1 MSNIAPVGYIPYS
14 SSAPG
19 AEAAWLS
26 DALGC
31 RVDLFDGRETLNVA
45 DHQDLPDADHVCAA
59 VRPLLAHDWIVAEGP
74 AAFLWTAVLRACGFE
89 GGITML
95 PQLNPTSWF
104 DVSALSVYRRFATRY
119 DRVFVGSVA
128 SAGIYRGLGI
138 DAQVG
143 EPYGIDCDVFRPRT
157 DFRVALEPLGVT
169 GGPIALFSG
178 RLEPDKDL
186 YRLLGAAL
194 KAKILFPDLKILI
207 ASHVVDPS
215 YVSIVERVLEEE
227 RGVHLILNPS
237 RDRLARLY
245 TAADVFVTASTSH
258 FETFGRAP
266 AEALACGTTAI
277 APRYD
282 GFAEVLA
289 QPGGR
294 LVDVEIEDGVPR
306 VTEARLLRAIYEEL
320 TATEGPSTETIS
332 TIARGRFCR
341 SHNIGL
347 LAHLIRPPSAVAP
360 PRCDGESIDVPLPPP
375 WSAAL
380 AAMQEMRPEE
390 ALAHLW
396 QTREHVVLSKLNS
409 EFRAAV
415 RVALT
420 TSPPPK
426 PLIAALDVMPVRS
439 SIG

>member
-19 AEAAWLS
+19 VEATWLA

-31 RVDLFDGRETLNVA
+31 RVDLFDGRETFNVG

-74 AAFLWTAVLRACGFE
+74 GAFLWTAVLRACGFE

-95 PQLNPTSWF
+95 PSLNPMSWF
-104 DVSALSVYRRFATRY
+104 DLSVLSVYRRFATLY
-119 DRVFVGSVA
+119 DRVFVGSSA
-128 SAGIYRGLGI
+128 SAGIYCGLGI

-143 EPYGIDCDVFRPRT
+143 EPYGIDCDIFRPRS

-169 GGPIALFSG
+169 GGPIALFSA
-178 RLEPDKDL
+178 RIEPDKDL

-215 YVSIVERVLEEE
+215 YVSIVERVLDEE

-266 AEALACGTTAI
+266 AEALACGTSTI

-289 QPGGR
+289 QPGGT

-306 VTEARLLRAIYEEL
+306 VPEARLLRAIYEQL
-320 TATEGPSTETIS
+320 TAPNAPSIETIS
-332 TIARGRFCR
+332 RIARGRFCR

-347 LAHLIRPPSAVAP
+347 LAHLVRPPSAAP
-360 PRCDGESIDVPLPPP
+360 TTPVISERVDVPMPPP
-375 WSAAL
+375 WRAAL
-380 AAMQEMRPEE
+380 AAMQEMQPEE

-396 QTREHVVLSKLNS
+396 ETREHVILSKLNS
-409 EFRAAV
+409 EFRTTM
-415 RVALT
+415 RVALAKVGT
-420 TSPPPK
+420 TQRHVV
-426 PLIAALDVMPVRS
+426 AL
-439 SIG
+439 G